1 MIVGRWFF
9 ESGLFCQLVGKFV
22 SRYVC
27 MARNPLYCD
36 RSLECMEVVGDIGE
50 CQGSGL
56 SRAGFESIETLY
68 GSLIVCE
75 DPYVS
80 FGEVITL
87 TYLKACF
94 CSFKNSK

>member
-9 ESGLFCQLVGKFV
+9 ESGHFSQLVGKFV

-50 CQGSGL
+50 YQGSGL
-56 SRAGFESIETLY
+56 FRTGFESVETLY
-68 GSLIVCE
+68 SSLIVCE

-87 TYLKACF
+87 TYLKGLLYG
-94 CSFKNSK
+94 FKNSK

>member
-22 SRYVC
+22 SRYIC

-50 CQGSGL
+50 YQGSGL
-56 SRAGFESIETLY
+56 SRTLLSIHGGQAVVE
-68 GSLIVCE
+68 
-75 DPYVS
+75 
-80 FGEVITL
+80 
-87 TYLKACF
+87 
-94 CSFKNSK
+94 